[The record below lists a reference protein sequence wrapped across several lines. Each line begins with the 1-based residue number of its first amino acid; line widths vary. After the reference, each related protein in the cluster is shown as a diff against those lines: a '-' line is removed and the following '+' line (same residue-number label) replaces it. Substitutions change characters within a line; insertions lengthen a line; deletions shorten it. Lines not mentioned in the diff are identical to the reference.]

1 MNAFD
6 NAKKQLEDALKI
18 LNLKGSN
25 DIYEILSHPD
35 KVMEVSVP
43 VKIKG
48 KLKVFNGYRVQHNNA
63 RGPYKGGL
71 RFHPQVDLD
80 EVKALAFW
88 MTMKTSVVN
97 IPYGGAKGGIAV
109 NPRELSEEELE
120 KLTRKFVE
128 KIYEIVSHD
137 RDIPAPDVNTN
148 PQIMA
153 WFMDE
158 YSKFHDHYAPG
169 VVTGKPIEVGGSE
182 GREEATGLGGY
193 YLLHEYLHKIDYK
206 KKNPTVAVQGFG
218 NVGATIA
225 QILHEHGFSVVAVS
239 NSRGAIFY
247 EKGLSIS
254 PISVKESNIELI
266 KEYKR
271 AKKITNDELLQLK
284 VDILIP
290 AALENQ
296 ITKSNAKKI
305 KADIILEMAN
315 GPTTPE
321 ADVILA
327 QKQVTVIPDILA
339 NAGGVVVSYYEWV
352 QNETGLYW
360 YRDEIY
366 SRLNRKMKD
375 AFSEVFHAKDRY
387 DTNFRNAA
395 YIVAIKRLAKAIKL
409 RGIIN

>member
-6 NAKKQLEDALKI
+6 NAKKQLKDALGV
-18 LNLKGSN
+18 LNLKDAA

-43 VKIKG
+43 IRIKG

-88 MTMKTSVVN
+88 MSMKTAVAD
-97 IPYGGAKGGIAV
+97 IPYGGAKGGICV
-109 NPRELSEEELE
+109 DPRELSQKDLE

-153 WFMDE
+153 WFADE

-169 VVTGKPIEVGGSE
+169 VVTGKPIEVGGSQ

-193 YLLHEYLHKIDYK
+193 FVLRDYLKKIDYK
-206 KKNPTVAVQGFG
+206 KNNPTVAVQGFG
-218 NVGATIA
+218 NVGGIIA
-225 QILHEHGFSVVAVS
+225 QILCEKGFKIVAVS
-239 NSRGAIFY
+239 NSRGAIYY
-247 EKGLSIS
+247 EKGLTIS
-254 PISVKESNIELI
+254 SSSVIESDIKAI
-266 KEYKR
+266 KEYRR

-296 ITKSNAKKI
+296 ITKDNARKI
-305 KADIILEMAN
+305 KADIVLEMAN
-315 GPTTPE
+315 GPTSPE

-327 QKQVTVIPDILA
+327 KKQITIIPDILA
-339 NAGGVVVSYYEWV
+339 NAGGVIVSYFEWV

-360 YRDEIY
+360 YKEEVY
-366 SRLNRKMKD
+366 ERLDRKMRE
-375 AFSEVFHAKDRY
+375 AFNEVFHTKDRY
-387 DTNFRNAA
+387 DTTFRNAA
-395 YIVAIKRLAKAIKL
+395 YIVAIKRLAKTIKT